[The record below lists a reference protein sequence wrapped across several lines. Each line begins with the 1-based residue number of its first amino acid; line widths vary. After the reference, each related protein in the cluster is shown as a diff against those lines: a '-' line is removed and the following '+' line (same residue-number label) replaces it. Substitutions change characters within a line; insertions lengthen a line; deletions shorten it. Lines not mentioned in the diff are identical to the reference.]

1 MRQQKAENIGL
12 LVRQFL
18 REEGLETPYNE
29 YRLIQSWSEVMGET
43 IARYTRDLQ
52 IRNRVLYVRLTSS
65 VVRNELMIGRRSF
78 VQRLNQHV
86 GAQVIENIIFC

>member
-29 YRLIQSWSEVMGET
+29 YRLIQSWPEVMGDAV
-43 IARYTRDLQ
+43 ARYTRDLQ

-65 VVRNELMIGRRSF
+65 VVRNELMIGRRNF

>member
-29 YRLIQSWSEVMGET
+29 YRLIQSWPEVMGET